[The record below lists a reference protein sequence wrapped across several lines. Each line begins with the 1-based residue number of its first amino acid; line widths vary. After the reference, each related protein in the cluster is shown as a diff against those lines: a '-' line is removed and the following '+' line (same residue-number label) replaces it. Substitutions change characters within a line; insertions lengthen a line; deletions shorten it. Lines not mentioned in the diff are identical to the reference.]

1 MANIWGLIKSFI
13 TDSIYSLLIGLILI
27 PPLWMLNILKYLKN
41 ISVHIYWLLITGIM
55 QLSLIIVFSG
65 MLLTTLLIHLG
76 LTIKSKILTGMRKIM
91 VWLQKIVTKCF
102 IKWKKRN
109 D

>member
-1 MANIWGLIKSFI
+1 MEN
-13 TDSIYSLLIGLILI
+13 IYSLLIGLIQKLI
-27 PPLWMLNILKYLKN
+27 FWTQSILKFLKN
-41 ISVHIYWLLITGIM
+41 ISVHIYWLLITAIM
-55 QLSLIIVFSG
+55 QLSLIIVFCG
-65 MLLTTLLIHLG
+65 ILIITLLSPIG
-76 LTIKSKILTGMRKIM
+76 LTIKYKTQSGMQKIM

>member
-1 MANIWGLIKSFI
+1 ME
-13 TDSIYSLLIGLILI
+13 TIYLQLIGLIQTLTS
-27 PPLWMLNILKYLKN
+27 WMLNILKSLKN
-41 ISVHIYWLLITGIM
+41 ISVHIYWLLITVIM
-55 QLSLIIVFSG
+55 QLSLIIVFCG
-65 MLLTTLLIHLG
+65 MLIVTLLMTVG
-76 LTIKSKILTGMRKIM
+76 LTIRYKLLTGMQKIM